1 MKSKKMN
8 ILVLYEDEVQELAT
22 FAQKIKASAGSEYTV
37 KIRPVSEMAI
47 SELLAAQVLL
57 LGVQDIKSPYWQE
70 FKRLMNGINLA
81 GRSAGYFLLKNAHE
95 LVQVLAPTDI
105 TLKQE
110 NFTDP
115 ASVAVWLKT
124 VKPFTA

>member
-1 MKSKKMN
+1 MN
-8 ILVLYEDEVQELAT
+8 ILVLYEDEVQELAA
-22 FAQKIKASAGSEYTV
+22 FAQKIKAGMGSEYAV

-70 FKRLMNGINLA
+70 FKRIMNGINLA
-81 GRSAGYFLLKNAHE
+81 GRSAGHFLVKNVHE
-95 LVQVLAPTDI
+95 LAQVLAPTDI

-110 NFTDP
+110 SFSDP
-115 ASVAVWLKT
+115 ASIAVWLKT

>member
-1 MKSKKMN
+1 MN
-8 ILVLYEDEVQELAT
+8 ILVLYEDEVQELAA
-22 FAQKIKASAGSEYTV
+22 FAQKIKASTGSEYAV

-70 FKRLMNGINLA
+70 FKRIMNGINLA
-81 GRSAGYFLLKNAHE
+81 GRSAGHFLAKNAHE
-95 LVQVLAPTDI
+95 LAQVLAPTDI

-110 NFTDP
+110 SFSDP
-115 ASVAVWLKT
+115 ASIAVWLKT

>member
-1 MKSKKMN
+1 MN
-8 ILVLYEDEVQELAT
+8 ILVLYEDGIHEMAA
-22 FAQKIKASAGSEYTV
+22 FAQKIKANAGAEYTV

-70 FKRLMNGINLA
+70 FTRIMNGINLA
-81 GRSAGYFLLKNAHE
+81 GRSAGHFLVKNVHE

-110 NFTDP
+110 SFSDP
-115 ASVAVWLKT
+115 ASVVVWLKS
-124 VKPFTA
+124 VKPFIA